1 MALPALMASSNP
13 AIASFMKEL
22 LLLFSRSKLA
32 DVESGSGSTPASE

>member
-22 LLLFSRSKLA
+22 LCCSFQANLP
-32 DVESGSGSTPASE
+32 D